1 MMPAPGEAEPGF
13 AETARGLIR
22 GADRGSLAT
31 LLKGEARPYA
41 SLVLIA
47 IDHDASP
54 ILMLSDLA
62 DHTKNL
68 ATDPRAS
75 LLVDATRGL
84 DNPLAGT
91 RAGLVGTIAKSA
103 EPRHRRRFLARH
115 ADAGFYAD
123 FHDFN
128 VYRMQIERLHLVA
141 GFGRIRWIEA

>member
-1 MMPAPGEAEPGF
+1 MMRAPAEAEPGF

-31 LLKGEARPYA
+31 LLRGEARPYA

-68 ATDPRAS
+68 AADPRAS
-75 LLVDATRGL
+75 LLIDATQGL
-84 DNPLAGT
+84 DNPLSGA
-91 RAGLVGTIAKSA
+91 RASLVGTVVKSV
-103 EPRHRRRFLARH
+103 EPRHRRRVLA
-115 ADAGFYAD
+115 
-123 FHDFN
+123 
-128 VYRMQIERLHLVA
+128 
-141 GFGRIRWIEA
+141 